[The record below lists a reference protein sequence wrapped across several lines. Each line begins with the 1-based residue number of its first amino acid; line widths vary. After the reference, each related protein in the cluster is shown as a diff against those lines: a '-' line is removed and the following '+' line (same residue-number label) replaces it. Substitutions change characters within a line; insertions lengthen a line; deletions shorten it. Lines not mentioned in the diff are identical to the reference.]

1 MAYGMPEVKGTRWR
15 NEDLEFEWATFPD
28 KRFTV
33 ENADIF
39 WAGALVHRANYL
51 GADRGRVYLPLGG
64 GNDGLDVA
72 VAGIID
78 DLEGGNRFRPYVN
91 RVLYRIQD

>member
-1 MAYGMPEVKGTRWR
+1 MGDVPRQA
-15 NEDLEFEWATFPD
+15 L
-28 KRFTV
+28 TV

-64 GNDGLDVA
+64 GNDGLDIA

-91 RVLYRIQD
+91 RVLYRIQN